1 MWIRLA
7 CVTAATA
14 MLLLAGSSGA
24 VAQADADSDY
34 LAMLSNYGLNA
45 TPDDSAALVQV
56 GHTICTDLGNGTS
69 AQQETDALVRILPN
83 ATTKQTGILVTV
95 AQMKLCPGT
104 Q

>member
-34 LAMLSNYGLNA
+34 LAMLSKYGLNA

-56 GHTICTDLGNGTS
+56 GHLICTDLGNGAS
-69 AQQETDALVRILPN
+69 AQQETDALVRILPK